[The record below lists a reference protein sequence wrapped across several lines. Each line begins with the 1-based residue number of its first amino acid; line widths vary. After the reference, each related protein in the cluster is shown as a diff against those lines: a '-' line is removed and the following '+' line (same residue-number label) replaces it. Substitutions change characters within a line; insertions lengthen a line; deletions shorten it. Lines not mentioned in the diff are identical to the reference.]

1 MAELKGR
8 VAPEQISTNN
18 LALPQL
24 KSGREGETTV
34 GDTGGDGET
43 GCSTCASVAGVGCLG
58 GSFGE
63 TSCAGSGS
71 DVVVTVGTTGDSSQ

>member
-24 KSGREGETTV
+24 KSGREGETIN

-43 GCSTCASVAGVGCLG
+43 GCSTDASAAKAGSSG
-58 GSFGE
+58 GSCGE

-71 DVVVTVGTTGDSSQ
+71 DVIVPADATGNSSQ